1 MTYLLDTCALLDQ
14 RNRYYA
20 PDRFPSF
27 WRDLESLIDEGR
39 LHSVDEVRDEL
50 DKQDD
55 EVAKWARERPDFFLS
70 LDEAAQSRALEVL
83 AQFPNLI
90 RVNSPGTQADPF
102 IVGCAWAHS
111 YTIVTSER
119 GVMGARKRVKI
130 PDVCRHFGIGC
141 LSIVEFLREEELAY

>member
-1 MTYLLDTCALLDQ
+1 MDTCALLDQ

-27 WRDLESLIDEGR
+27 WRDLERLIDQGR
-39 LHSVDEVRDEL
+39 LRSVDEVRDEL

-55 EVAKWARERPDFFLS
+55 DVAKWARERSSFFLS
-70 LDEAAQSRALEVL
+70 LDEESQSKATEVL
-83 AQFPNLI
+83 VRFPNLI

-119 GVMGARKRVKI
+119 GVMGSRKKVKI
-130 PDVCRHFGIGC
+130 PDVCRHFGINC
-141 LSIVEFLREEELAY
+141 LSIVEFLRAEGLSY

>member
-27 WRDLESLIDEGR
+27 WRDLEELIDSGR
-39 LHSVDEVRDEL
+39 LRSVDEVREEL

-55 EVAKWARERPDFFLS
+55 EVAEWARARSGFFLP
-70 LDEAAQSRALEVL
+70 LDEASQGKAIEVL
-83 AQFPNLI
+83 TEFPNLI
-90 RVNSPGTQADPF
+90 RANAPGTQADPF
-102 IVGCAWAHS
+102 IIGCAWAHS
-111 YTIVTSER
+111 HTIITSER

-141 LSIVEFLREEELAY
+141 LSIVEFLRREKLSY